1 VSLEGAATSRAMR
14 RHSQREMA
22 SAEPGLGHP
31 CQRSLSSSLVDVDVF
46 GLANE
51 QEADHQSLGRSVEET
66 GCCKRT
72 TWPVEWRDLA
82 KWAMK
87 VERVEIV
94 FAGSARQRVKKT
106 SPILLSVP
114 N

>member
-1 VSLEGAATSRAMR
+1 M
-14 RHSQREMA
+14 
-22 SAEPGLGHP
+22 
-31 CQRSLSSSLVDVDVF
+31 
-46 GLANE
+46 
-51 QEADHQSLGRSVEET
+51 GRWVEET
-66 GCCKRT
+66 GCGKGT
-72 TWPVEWRDLA
+72 TWPVEWTDLA
-82 KWAMK
+82 KWAIK

>member
-1 VSLEGAATSRAMR
+1 MR
-14 RHSQREMA
+14 QA
-22 SAEPGLGHP
+22 
-31 CQRSLSSSLVDVDVF
+31 DY
-46 GLANE
+46 LA
-51 QEADHQSLGRSVEET
+51 RRVE
-66 GCCKRT
+66 
-72 TWPVEWRDLA
+72 RDLA
-82 KWAMK
+82 KGAMK